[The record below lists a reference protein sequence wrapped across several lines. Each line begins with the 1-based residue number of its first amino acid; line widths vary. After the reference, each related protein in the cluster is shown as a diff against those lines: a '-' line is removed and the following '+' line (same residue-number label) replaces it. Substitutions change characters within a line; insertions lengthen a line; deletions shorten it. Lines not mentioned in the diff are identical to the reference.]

1 MARLF
6 TLFVIISL
14 FFPVNLLAQWRL
26 DHGEDP
32 ITGGNIYVAQL
43 DKVKLQNEGKRTKAR
58 MSLIFSCSSQWPDY
72 YWAMFLDTAPVFSV
86 PEDKTLPMKS
96 IAVLIVLQNAG
107 YDKRNTILTTV
118 SQWRKKP
125 KELLFDSSFTKKI
138 HNSLSSSYD
147 YLSIGFLPT
156 WDGEVVIAKVPLKGA
171 VAAINKATYKCNSEM
186 LEKINKDQDEMQK
199 DLGKIEKGLQKIIKD
214 LESKE

>member
-1 MARLF
+1 MARRF

-14 FFPVNLLAQWRL
+14 FFPVKLLAQWHL
-26 DHGEDP
+26 AHGKDP
-32 ITGGNIYVAQL
+32 ITGGNIYVAKI

-58 MSLIFSCSSQWPDY
+58 MSLIFSCNSQWPDY
-72 YWAMFLDTAPVFSV
+72 YWSMFLDTAPVFSV
-86 PEDKTLPMKS
+86 PEDKKLPMKS
-96 IAVLIVLQNAG
+96 IAVLILLQNAG
-107 YDKRNTILTTV
+107 YDKRNMILTTV

-125 KELLFDSSFTKKI
+125 KELPFASDFTKEI

-156 WDGEVVIAKVPLKGA
+156 WDGEVVTAKVPLKGA
-171 VAAINKATYKCNSEM
+171 VAAINKATYKCNSEILM
-186 LEKINKDQDEMQK
+186 EINKDQDEVQK
-199 DLGKIEKGLQKIIKD
+199 SLERTEKRLQEIMER